1 MAQELGGSSI
11 LIADDEP
18 SIRQVLRDLLEDAGA
33 TVREAGS
40 GLEALQAITSDEPDL
55 AILDIRMP
63 EPGGLALL
71 QQLRA
76 KGMDLPVLIITADDS
91 SAVTIEAIQHGAYD
105 YITKPLDLDEVLVVV
120 QRAIEHRRLTRR
132 VHALE
137 QQVNLN
143 PRDTMI
149 GRSPAMQQVYKMIG
163 RVASSDATVLITGE
177 SGTGKELVAQ
187 VLHRTSPRREAPFI
201 AVNCA
206 ALPETLLE
214 SELFG
219 HEKGAF
225 TGALAQR
232 KGLFE
237 QAQKGTLF
245 LDEIGDISHSTQKKL
260 LRVLQERTLT
270 RVGGNTPVKVDVR
283 LITATNRDL
292 LAEVASGAFR
302 DDLYY
307 RLNVINIHMPPLRE
321 RKDDIP
327 LLVQHFLHKHRLR
340 DGQTPRITDAAMEL
354 LLDYDWPGNVRQLEN
369 SIERAIVLA
378 QGQLVSVDHLHLAET
393 SADSPR
399 LDSALGQLLD
409 QGGTL
414 EGMLGAVRS
423 RLIRLAME
431 RSRGDREAAARLLG
445 VSPKDLG

>member
-378 QGQLVSVDHLHLAET
+378 QGQLVSVDHLHLAEA

-445 VSPKDLG
+445 VSPEDLG

>member
-378 QGQLVSVDHLHLAET
+378 QGQLVSVDHLHLAEA
-393 SADSPR
+393 SADNPR

-445 VSPKDLG
+445 VSPEDLG